1 MFAALNSFL
10 TRAVTGYFLNKS
22 LRFRSSASAYL
33 NRTPAV
39 AGSQTTWT
47 WSGWVK
53 RGTLGS
59 ALQQIFGVANGGND
73 ANYLTLFF
81 QSDTLG
87 FTQWNSPTL
96 YRVTTQ
102 VFRDPAAWYH
112 IVLVLDTTQATAAN
126 RILVYVNGTA
136 ITSFSSN
143 LNPAQNAT
151 LPINGAV
158 VHQMGRDAFTS
169 GSINFDGEM
178 AEINFVDGQALAPTA
193 FGASSIYNQWLPIKY
208 AGTYGTN
215 GFYLPF
221 SGGTATSYAGSF
233 NGSTQYLTVPND
245 AAFTLGATSTTEA
258 WIYLTSATGNK
269 RIVTNGSNTN
279 SFDVGIF
286 GTTNTVFVAGANA
299 NTTTAISLN
308 TWTHVAVVFNAGTL
322 TIYFNGVSQSLT
334 GTTTGYSLVASTLSA
349 VFIGAQNASSYF
361 PGYISNLRV
370 VKGTAVYTANF
381 IPPTAA
387 LTAVS
392 GTSLLTL
399 QNATIVDN
407 SINAFTITNVGTVVT
422 SVQSPFLNTTVL
434 TADSSGNGNNWTPN
448 NISLTAGST
457 YDSLTDVPT
466 LTSTTVA
473 NYCVINPL
481 SPTLNSGTISNGNLK
496 NAGAFGGSGCIAYG
510 TIGVTSGKFYFEV
523 ESVSNAGHGQV
534 ALGIY
539 TNNSGLVKYSGDGG
553 DTGYTT
559 YGTYGVAFDVDAG
572 KLWYRNTSGS
582 WVSGDPATGASPTST
597 FTVNL
602 ITFPYS
608 GTSRTSGFNEN
619 GIGNW
624 NFGQQPFVYTAP
636 SGFLPLNTFNI

>member
-1 MFAALNSFL
+1 M
-10 TRAVTGYFLNKS
+10 
-22 LRFRSSASAYL
+22 
-33 NRTPAV
+33 
-39 AGSQTTWT
+39 
-47 WSGWVK
+47 WVK
-53 RGTLGS
+53 RGTLGVLQNLFS
-59 ALQQIFGVANGGND
+59 YTNSGLDRRLSFAATDALTYGGTF
-73 ANYLTLFF
+73 A
-81 QSDTLG
+81 
-87 FTQWNSPTL
+87 PL
-96 YRVTTQ
+96 Y
-102 VFRDPAAWYH
+102 RDPAAWYH
-112 IVLVLDTTQATAAN
+112 IVVSCESGGTLN
-126 RILVYVNGTA
+126 CYVNGILVGA
-136 ITSFSSN
+136 ASSSLYTIPSGTVINLGRNN
-143 LNPAQNAT
+143 LNSNAY
-151 LPINGAV
+151 
-158 VHQMGRDAFTS
+158 
-169 GSINFDGEM
+169 FDGEM

-193 FGASSIYNQWLPIKY
+193 FGASSIYNQWLPIAY

-221 SGGTATSYAGSF
+221 SATSATSYAGSF
-233 NGSTQYLTVPND
+233 NGAVGTNVNFDGGTPC
-245 AAFTLGATSTTEA
+245 TLGSGNFTIETWVNFNNVTTQQHLIDCRPPTLNGAYPCLLLDPATVKLSWYINAT
-258 WIYLTSATGNK
+258 IQMVSAAISANSWYHVA
-269 RIVTNGSNTN
+269 IVR
-279 SFDVGIF
+279 VGP
-286 GTTNTVFVAGANA
+286 
-299 NTTTAISLN
+299 TTTMY
-308 TWTHVAVVFNAGTL
+308 V
-322 TIYFNGVSQSLT
+322 NGVSA
-334 GTTTGYSLVASTLSA
+334 ASFADSISYANSVNHPALGGNTAAFGGVNLNGFLSN
-349 VFIGAQNASSYF
+349 FRI
-361 PGYISNLRV
+361 

-381 IPPTAA
+381 TPPTSP
-387 LTAVS
+387 LTAIS
-392 GTSLLTL
+392 GTSLLTF

-407 SINAFTITNVGTVVT
+407 STNAFTPTNVGSVT
-422 SVQSPFLNTTVL
+422 MGVQYPFVPTTVL

-624 NFGQQPFVYTAP
+624 NYGQQPFTYTAP
-636 SGFLPLNTFNI
+636 TGFLPLNTFNI